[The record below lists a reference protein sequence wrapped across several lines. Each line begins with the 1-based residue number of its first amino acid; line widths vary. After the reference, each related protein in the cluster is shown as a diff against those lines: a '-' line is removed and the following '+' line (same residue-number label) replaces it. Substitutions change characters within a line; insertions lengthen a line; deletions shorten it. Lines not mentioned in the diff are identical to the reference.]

1 MRGEFNMAIRGAI
14 AKQNFINK
22 ILEIYG
28 ADAAVIDK
36 VLRVRIPDGDG
47 ADSCE
52 LKITLTA
59 AKDFQ
64 IDLSDNRVPQPQGE
78 ADLYDLN
85 KGINKEESE
94 RIKEYIKMIDF

>member
-1 MRGEFNMAIRGAI
+1 MAIRGAI
-14 AKQNFINK
+14 AKQTFINK

-28 ADAAVIDK
+28 EDAAVIDK

-47 ADSCE
+47 ADTCE

-59 AKDFQ
+59 AKDYQ
-64 IDLSDNRVPQPQGE
+64 IDSGKIESAEGARKADSYDVNR
-78 ADLYDLN
+78 
-85 KGINKEESE
+85 GINKEESE